1 MDTTPQAT
9 AASAAPSR
17 VWRRSLSALLGIA
30 AAIAIAISSGAGY
43 EENSPGISD
52 PPAVEVESAAT
63 EPIEVAALQ
72 SRRPHAP
79 KRFVVYGVNRNL
91 AAVYDAEMRAELQA
105 SVRDSMRIAR
115 EQLALERFS
124 LTP

>member
-1 MDTTPQAT
+1 MDTTTQGT

-17 VWRRSLSALLGIA
+17 VWRRGLSALLGVA
-30 AAIAIAISSGAGY
+30 AAISIAISSGAGY
-43 EENSPGISD
+43 VENNPGISD
-52 PPAVEVESAAT
+52 PPAIEVEPAAT
-63 EPIEVAALQ
+63 EPIEVASLQ

-79 KRFVVYGVNRNL
+79 KRFVVYGVNRIL